1 MAITNI
7 LTLCTCHNL
16 HANFSHIQNIKTS
29 TTISHKFPL
38 NGHIEKPTKRYSIH
52 NGKKIIYIMAKTF
65 LNTVPRVVHD
75 CSVETSGWIES

>member
-1 MAITNI
+1 MQTSHTFRIT
-7 LTLCTCHNL
+7 
-16 HANFSHIQNIKTS
+16 

-38 NGHIEKPTKRYSIH
+38 NGHTENPTKRYSIH

-75 CSVETSGWIES
+75 CSVETSGWNRRIVASFRVFFAL